1 MADERFIS
9 KHSSTEIEAM
19 LDKVK
24 EDMRVIQY
32 SQAEINT
39 LLTKIDGMTQPTKV
53 SDINNDLGFIDN
65 TVNNL
70 VHYYTK
76 TNTYT
81 KDEVNALITAQTSG
95 GFISVNTLPTEDISV
110 HHIYLVPSTNPGTN
124 NIKDEYINLDG
135 TSNGWELIGST
146 QLDLSNYVSVTA
158 LNSALLNYVT
168 STGLTNILNDYYTKT
183 QVDGLFNGKA
193 DKVSGAISGHL
204 AALDSNG
211 NLTDAGKALSD
222 LQGNGINIV
231 SGYTPVGTVISV
243 MGNSAPQHYLS
254 CDGTVYNISSY
265 PELAAYFEEQFG
277 TKNHFGGDG
286 TTTFAVPDLRGE
298 FLRGTGTNS
307 HENQGNGA
315 NVGTHQDGTLSPYMF
330 HEPFTDDGS
339 LYASGNSFL
348 QPSNTDKTI
357 ADTSG
362 IRWYTKTTKQT
373 LSSNLSYTSRP
384 TNTSVLYCIAIKNIY
399 IDAKYDYS
407 LDEKVVGT
415 WFGKPL
421 YQKTFQTTM
430 PNISSNKYIDI
441 GATVSYVKVVS
452 AETVGSNGWIQTIPT
467 ITILESVNKYMKV
480 SVSNNSA
487 SSDEKNKIYLENGW
501 GTDTVYDDAMT
512 YITLQYTKTTD

>member
-1 MADERFIS
+1 
-9 KHSSTEIEAM
+9 
-19 LDKVK
+19 
-24 EDMRVIQY
+24 MRVIQY

-158 LNSALLNYVT
+158 LNSALLDYVT
-168 STGLTNILNDYYTKT
+168 STGLTSILNDYYTKT
-183 QVDGLFNGKA
+183 QVDSLFA
-193 DKVSGAISGHL
+193 
-204 AALDSNG
+204 
-211 NLTDAGKALSD
+211 
-222 LQGNGINIV
+222 
-231 SGYTPVGTVISV
+231 
-243 MGNSAPQHYLS
+243 
-254 CDGTVYNISSY
+254 
-265 PELAAYFEEQFG
+265 
-277 TKNHFGGDG
+277 
-286 TTTFAVPDLRGE
+286 R
-298 FLRGTGTNS
+298 
-307 HENQGNGA
+307 
-315 NVGTHQDGTLSPYMF
+315 
-330 HEPFTDDGS
+330 
-339 LYASGNSFL
+339 
-348 QPSNTDKTI
+348 
-357 ADTSG
+357 
-362 IRWYTKTTKQT
+362 
-373 LSSNLSYTSRP
+373 
-384 TNTSVLYCIAIKNIY
+384 
-399 IDAKYDYS
+399 YDYS

-452 AETVGSNGWIQTIPT
+452 AETVGSDGWTQPLPT
-467 ITILESVNKYMKV
+467 VTASGSGYMRV

-501 GTDTVYDDAMT
+501 GTDTIYDDATT